1 MTDDWKLP
9 WTGGC
14 RCDRVRFRITA
25 PPIGTMACHCRGCQR
40 MSASAFSLS
49 VLIPAPGFTVTQ
61 GETVIGGIHGAS
73 RHHHC
78 DYCKGWMFTRPEGM
92 ADQFVNVRATLLDD
106 CSWFVPFVET
116 ATSEGLPWAKTG
128 AKHSFPNIPDGS
140 AFAPLVEEFAKH
152 AARPR

>member
-9 WTGGC
+9 WSGGC
-14 RCDRVRFRITA
+14 RCDRVRFQITA

-49 VLIPAPGFTVTQ
+49 VLIPSAGFTVT
-61 GETVIGGIHGAS
+61 GDVVVGGIHGPTAK
-73 RHHHC
+73 HYHC
-78 DYCKGWMFTRPEGM
+78 DYCKGWMFTRPTGM
-92 ADQFVNVRATLLDD
+92 DQFVNVRATLLDD
-106 CSWFVPFVET
+106 ASWFVPFVET

-128 AKHSFPNIPDGS
+128 AKHSFPNIPGPE
-140 AFAPLVEEFAKH
+140 AFGPIVEDFAKH